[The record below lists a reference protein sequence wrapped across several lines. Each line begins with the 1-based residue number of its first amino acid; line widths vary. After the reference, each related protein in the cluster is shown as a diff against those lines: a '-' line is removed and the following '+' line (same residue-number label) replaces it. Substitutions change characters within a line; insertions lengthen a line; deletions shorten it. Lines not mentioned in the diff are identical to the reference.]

1 MTTTSKS
8 KTFRPRT
15 VRTSGN
21 APAERH
27 EALRRTPSLG
37 FLLPKQINFMATY
50 SKELAQNWIN
60 KYNSRNKSILQ
71 VGGVLEN
78 EHWADIAVAFREA
91 TYYFSNQQFYKHE
104 K

>member
-50 SKELAQNWIN
+50 SKELAQKALIEAY
-60 KYNSRNKSILQ
+60 KEVKAEQDSIIHSYRLKEMYE
-71 VGGVLEN
+71 V
-78 EHWADIAVAFREA
+78 
-91 TYYFSNQQFYKHE
+91 TE
-104 K
+104 KIKML